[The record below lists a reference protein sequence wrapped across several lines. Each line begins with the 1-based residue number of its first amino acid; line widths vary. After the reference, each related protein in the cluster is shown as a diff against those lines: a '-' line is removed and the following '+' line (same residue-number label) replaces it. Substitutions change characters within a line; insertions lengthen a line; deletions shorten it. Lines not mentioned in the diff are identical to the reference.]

1 MNKNSAG
8 AKDRKSNLVMLVVMA
23 AATLLVGL
31 SIFVMDT
38 DLHKFANRAGL
49 IPNLLGGACLVGS
62 WVWLYFGQKNE
73 WDSKAAIGWFVLIA
87 AGFLVSCGFNFDYF
101 GIK

>member
-1 MNKNSAG
+1 MKNSAG

-31 SIFVMDT
+31 SLFVIDT
-38 DLHKFANRAGL
+38 DLKKFANRAGA

-62 WVWLYFGQKNE
+62 WVWLYLGQKND
-73 WDSKAAIGWFVLIA
+73 WDSKAVIGWLILLAAGVLI
-87 AGFLVSCGFNFDYF
+87 SCGFNFDYF
-101 GIK
+101 GLSQ